1 VAGHRAGGPVD
12 RLEWV
17 IGQYRTRYWDFT
29 VKHFHERLR
38 EEHGFPLGYTWT
50 KRVLHRAGLVTPA
63 RKRGAHRQRRPRR
76 QLPGMMLFQDGSR
89 HAWLAEQPPLDLIVT
104 LDDATSDPR
113 TWSGGYSAFLV
124 EEEGTFS
131 SFRGLAETI
140 EGLGLFSS
148 LYTDRGSHYFQTPK
162 AGGQVAKEQPT
173 QVGRALAQLGIDH
186 IPSYSPEARGRMERV
201 FGTLQQRLPPE
212 LRLAGITSIE
222 AANRFLAERFVPDH
236 NRRFAVA
243 AAEPGTAFVPFAGNV
258 TEILCIQEE
267 RQVGN
272 DNCVRYQGITLQ
284 IPAQAHRHHFV
295 KARVRVHAYADGPLA
310 LFHGP
315 RCLARYRADGTCL
328 DQNTHRPPHSARRP
342 RPVDLW
348 TTQGVAP
355 NPSGPTTAA
364 DI

>member
-1 VAGHRAGGPVD
+1 
-12 RLEWV
+12 
-17 IGQYRTRYWDFT
+17 
-29 VKHFHERLR
+29 
-38 EEHGFPLGYTWT
+38 
-50 KRVLHRAGLVTPA
+50 
-63 RKRGAHRQRRPRR
+63 
-76 QLPGMMLFQDGSR
+76 
-89 HAWLAEQPPLDLIVT
+89 
-104 LDDATSDPR
+104 
-113 TWSGGYSAFLV
+113 
-124 EEEGTFS
+124 
-131 SFRGLAETI
+131 
-140 EGLGLFSS
+140 
-148 LYTDRGSHYFQTPK
+148 
-162 AGGQVAKEQPT
+162 VAKEQPT

-355 NPSGPTTAA
+355 NPTGPTTAA